1 MPYLTDSELRQL
13 GLKDFGERVRIS
25 TRASL
30 YGAAHIA
37 LGSDV
42 RIDDFCVLSAGAG
55 GIRIGSF
62 VHLGVACTLI
72 GRARIELGDFAG
84 LSARVAVY
92 SSSDDYSGESLTN
105 PTVPEAFSAVQHA
118 EVIIGR
124 HVIVGAGAVILP
136 GATIG
141 QGAAIGAL
149 TLVTKPCAEFGVYF
163 GAPARKIGER
173 KRTVLELERQL
184 AERLQ
189 RKG

>member
-1 MPYLTDSELRQL
+1 MNVRPEIETVTKTEEDDGLWFKDAVIYQLHVKAFQDSN
-13 GLKDFGERVRIS
+13 GDG
-25 TRASL
+25 
-30 YGAAHIA
+30 
-37 LGSDV
+37 
-42 RIDDFCVLSAGAG
+42 
-55 GIRIGSF
+55 
-62 VHLGVACTLI
+62 
-72 GRARIELGDFAG
+72 LGDFAG
-84 LSARVAVY
+84 LSARVAAY

-124 HVIVGAGAVILP
+124 HVIVGAGGVLLP